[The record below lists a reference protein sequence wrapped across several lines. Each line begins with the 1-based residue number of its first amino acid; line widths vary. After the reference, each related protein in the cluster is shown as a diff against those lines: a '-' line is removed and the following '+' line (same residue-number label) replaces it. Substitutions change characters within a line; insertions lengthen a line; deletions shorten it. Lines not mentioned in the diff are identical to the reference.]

1 MRHRALLAA
10 LLAIG
15 LWGGAVVTA
24 EPFALGERAPDIA
37 GESWIN
43 SGPLTM
49 AGLRGRVVLIDFWTY
64 GCINCQHVIP
74 QLREWHERHEK
85 AGLTIIGVHTPEFL
99 WEKPYD
105 KVVAATR
112 RLGVR
117 YPVVQ
122 DNASMIWNRFAIR
135 AWPTAVLVDRKGI
148 VRYQHIGEGA
158 YDETES
164 MIRRLLAERE

>member
-1 MRHRALLAA
+1 M
-10 LLAIG
+10 
-15 LWGGAVVTA
+15 
-24 EPFALGERAPDIA
+24 
-37 GESWIN
+37 
-43 SGPLTM
+43 
-49 AGLRGRVVLIDFWTY
+49 
-64 GCINCQHVIP
+64 IP
-74 QLREWHERHEK
+74 QLRGWYERYEQD
-85 AGLTIIGVHTPEFL
+85 GFTIVGVHSPEFF